1 MVTKAVIYCGV
12 FLLISGVVCSQNDA
26 PITFTGF
33 VYDRADSAT
42 SLTAIVVNKRTG
54 MGHTYLPG
62 TQFSVSGE
70 RADTFLVTSGGYE
83 MMKFC
88 FRDSASNVTLIKKN
102 VYLKLKVNTLAP
114 VTVYSPPDLEQLRKT
129 REALGVQ
136 RTSTTSGMVDAVNSP
151 ITYLYERFSR
161 EGKSRALVARLEN
174 EDKKREVLTGLLHLY
189 VMVGLID
196 LKQEEFEQFITYL
209 NLPDEMLK
217 TYTDYQLAVYI
228 KARYIQYR
236 GATQIH
242 RDNQR

>member
-1 MVTKAVIYCGV
+1 MVKKTVI
-12 FLLISGVVCSQNDA
+12 LIGVVLMVSGFVFSQTSTV
-26 PITFTGF
+26 ITFTGY
-33 VYDRADSAT
+33 VYDRNDSAT
-42 SLTAIVVNKRTG
+42 SLTAIVVNKGTG

-62 TQFSVSGE
+62 AQFTVLGA
-70 RADTFLVTSGGYE
+70 RTDTFLVTSGGYE
-83 MMKFC
+83 MTKFC
-88 FRDSASNVTLIKKN
+88 FKDSSTAITTYTKK
-102 VYLKLKVNTLAP
+102 VYLKMKVNALAP
-114 VTVYSPPDLEQLRKT
+114 VTVYSPPDLEQLRKS

-136 RTSTTSGMVDAVNSP
+136 RTATTYGMADAMNSP

-209 NLPDEMLK
+209 NIPDEMLK

-228 KARYIQYR
+228 KGRFLQYR

>member
-1 MVTKAVIYCGV
+1 MAKKAVILIGV
-12 FLLISGVVCSQNDA
+12 LFMLSDFVFSQNA
-26 PITFTGF
+26 TTVTFTGF
-33 VYDRADSAT
+33 VFDRNDSTT

-54 MGHTYLPG
+54 MGHTYLPDA
-62 TQFSVSGE
+62 QFSVSGE
-70 RADTFLVTSGGYE
+70 RADTFIVTSGGFE

-88 FRDSASNVTLIKKN
+88 FKDSSSAITTFSMN
-102 VYLKLKVNTLAP
+102 VYLKMKVNALAP
-114 VTVYSPPDLEQLRKT
+114 VTVYSPPDLEQLRKS
-129 REALGVQ
+129 REVLGVQ
-136 RTSTTSGMVDAVNSP
+136 RTTTTSGMADAVNSP

-209 NLPDEMLK
+209 NIPDEMLK

-228 KARYIQYR
+228 KGRFLQYR